1 MWYILDII
9 ILEISL
15 LPTLRTGTT
24 AFSSFAF
31 YGTFLFLF
39 IFSNPK
45 RFFRRTL
52 RGQRKV
58 KPLHFSSRR
67 HQLHPSLRP
76 LQPTW
81 QRLIS
86 IRTNYKSHV
95 IPLFD
100 STPRPTNF
108 SIKFL
113 KRQVKKSKNFCM
125 GSSGSCST
133 RTCIRFTIC
142 LMFNVWCL
150 LKEEHYSCGKC

>member
-1 MWYILDII
+1 MGGAMAPP
-9 ILEISL
+9 L
-15 LPTLRTGTT
+15 LSVAPPL
-24 AFSSFAF
+24 
-31 YGTFLFLF
+31 
-39 IFSNPK
+39 PK

-52 RGQRKV
+52 KGQRKV

-76 LQPTW
+76 LQPTC

-100 STPRPTNF
+100 RTPRPTNF

-133 RTCIRFTIC
+133 RTRIRFTIC
-142 LMFNVWCL
+142 LMFYVWCL
-150 LKEEHYSCGKC
+150 LKEEHYSYGKC

>member
-1 MWYILDII
+1 MVKSKLVIYLRHKNSGN
-9 ILEISL
+9 LALPSTSLL

-24 AFSSFAF
+24 AFSSFTF

-45 RFFRRTL
+45 QFFRRTL
-52 RGQRKV
+52 RGQWE
-58 KPLHFSSRR
+58 PLHFSSRR

-76 LQPTW
+76 LQPTC

-86 IRTNYKSHV
+86 IRTNYKCHV

-100 STPRPTNF
+100 RTPRPTNF

-133 RTCIRFTIC
+133 RTRIRFTIC
-142 LMFNVWCL
+142 LMFYV
-150 LKEEHYSCGKC
+150 